1 MAKMSDDELMA
12 MLSSERAGAIATIPR
27 IAGTAA
33 GVGVFVQNFL
43 GAVFAQLY
51 GLLADGGVWPIAL
64 VTCASAGL
72 GLLAAVPPVILR
84 ARRRFAA

>member
-1 MAKMSDDELMA
+1 M
-12 MLSSERAGAIATIPR
+12 ATIPR

-64 VTCASAGL
+64 VTGVSAGL

-84 ARRRFAA
+84 ARSRRLA